1 MICLITECLK
11 QCLKDIN
18 LLHLKVDAI
27 SESID
32 SLVKNDSKKEVKP
45 VSLPSETLPILELL
59 PMDSTALI
67 KVEEWLRNAQNK
79 ANLVL

>member
-32 SLVKNDSKKEVKP
+32 SLVKNTSKKEVKL
-45 VSLPSETLPILELL
+45 VSSPSETLPILELL